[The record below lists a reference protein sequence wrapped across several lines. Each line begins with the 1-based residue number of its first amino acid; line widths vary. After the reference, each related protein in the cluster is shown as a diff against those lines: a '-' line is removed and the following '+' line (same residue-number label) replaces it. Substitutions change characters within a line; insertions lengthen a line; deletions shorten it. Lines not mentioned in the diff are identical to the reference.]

1 MTSTADSPKL
11 ASTARAGRPS
21 AVRVSTERLR
31 GELGPDIHL
40 HLAAWER
47 HLRSERGLSE
57 ATVRAYLAD
66 VISLLDHARKLNKT
80 DLTELDLPTLR
91 SWLAK
96 IAATGG
102 ARTTLARRAA
112 AARSL
117 TAWALRTERIPV
129 DPGVRLA
136 SPKAHRTLPPVLRA
150 DQAASMLQPPASIQ
164 ETHPIELRDT
174 AALEMLYATG
184 IRVSELVGLDVDD
197 IDRRR
202 RVIRVIGKGDKERAV
217 PYGLPADRALE
228 RWLQLGRSE
237 LAIPVSGAAVFLGV
251 QGRRMDQRAVRT
263 LVHQRLST
271 VVGAPDLGPH
281 GLRHSAATHLLEGG
295 ADLRAVQELL
305 GHASLST
312 TQIYTH
318 ISADRLKAVYRQAH
332 PRA

>member
-1 MTSTADSPKL
+1 MTEHPDSPRV
-11 ASTARAGRPS
+11 ASSARAGRPS
-21 AVRVSTERLR
+21 ASRVKSEDQRSSLGAHVRADLS
-31 GELGPDIHL
+31 
-40 HLAAWER
+40 AWER

-80 DLTELDLPTLR
+80 ELADLDLPTLR

-96 IAATGG
+96 IATTGG
-102 ARTTLARRAA
+102 ARTSLARRAA
-112 AARSL
+112 SARSL
-117 TAWALRTERIPV
+117 TAWALRTGRIPI

-136 SPKAHRTLPPVLRA
+136 SPKAHRTLPPVLRV
-150 DQAASMLQPPASIQ
+150 DQAASMLQPPASTD
-164 ETHPIELRDT
+164 EPNPIELRDT

-202 RVIRVIGKGDKERAV
+202 RVIRVLGKGNKERSV

-228 RWLQLGRSE
+228 HWLQLGRPE
-237 LAIPVSGAAVFLGV
+237 VANPASGAAVYLGI

-263 LVHQRLST
+263 LVHQRLAA
-271 VVGAPDLGPH
+271 VDGAPDLGPH